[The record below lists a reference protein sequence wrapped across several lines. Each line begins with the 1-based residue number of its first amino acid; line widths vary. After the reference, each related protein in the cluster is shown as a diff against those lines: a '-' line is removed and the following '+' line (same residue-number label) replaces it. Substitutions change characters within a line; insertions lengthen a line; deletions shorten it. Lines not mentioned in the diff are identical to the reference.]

1 MEKPPTALILYAAA
15 LLTSFNKSSW
25 VRNQSLKLSFGLIHV
40 FQQDHD
46 WTLNRF
52 DSKHINR
59 CQSSGVQITQMTGQ
73 SDPKKKKKEKCVLI
87 QIRNP
92 LCSLAHTVNQISQNQ
107 QINNTISDVLK
118 RLCKTLTVF
127 YCFIL
132 KQWVFAL
139 KKSENSIFSFY

>member
-1 MEKPPTALILYAAA
+1 MLLHSWPA
-15 LLTSFNKSSW
+15 LTSQAESETRVWSSPLALYMYFSKTMIEPW
-25 VRNQSLKLSFGLIHV
+25 TVL
-40 FQQDHD
+40 
-46 WTLNRF
+46 TLNTLIAVKAVVYR
-52 DSKHINR
+52 SHRWQARVTK
-59 CQSSGVQITQMTGQ
+59 
-73 SDPKKKKKEKCVLI
+73 KKKKKEKCVLI